1 MNLKSLLPLASLA
14 GMLTTGTAAE
24 QLALP
29 RSTPEKQGISSA
41 ALLDFIKDADTK
53 LDAVHSFML
62 VRHGHVVAE
71 GWWSPYAAQT
81 PHQIFSLSKSF
92 TSTAVGLAISE
103 GKLSVDDQVL
113 KFFPE
118 DAPPSPSD
126 NLKAMRI
133 HDLLTMSTGQLPTN
147 IQGFSFDSREIL
159 TKQFLAEPV
168 DMKPGTLWFYNTPAT
183 YMLSAIVQKVEGQN
197 ILDYLTPRL
206 FTPLGIDNPTWE
218 MSPQGI
224 AIGGYGLSIKTED
237 IAKFGLL
244 YLDHGKWN
252 GKQLIPA
259 SWVAAATSRQA
270 SNGSDPDSDWDQ
282 GYGYQFWRARHN
294 IFRGDGAFGQF
305 CIVIPD
311 QDAVVA
317 MTCGTRSMASVMN
330 LVWDKILPAFQP
342 KSLRED
348 PENVSKLKT
357 ALAGLKLHTPVGT
370 SNPAP
375 AALSGKKYLFSTNDL
390 KIESVG
396 LDFLK
401 SRIGPTLLLK
411 CDGVEQQISCGSNGE
426 WAKGRIHYVYD
437 LKRPAQDQP
446 IAASGAWTADGV
458 YTVKIAFYETPFS
471 VNLDLHFAGDK
482 LLFDSEYNVV
492 RVGSQKQP
500 ELEGKPL

>member
-1 MNLKSLLPLASLA
+1 MNLKSLLPLAWLA

-24 QLALP
+24 QNALP

-41 ALLDFIKDADTK
+41 ALLDFIQAADTN

-81 PHQIFSLSKSF
+81 PHQMFSLSKSF

-103 GKLSVDDQVL
+103 GKLGLFDPVI
-113 KFFPE
+113 KFFP
-118 DAPPSPSD
+118 DDVPTNASD
-126 NLKAMRI
+126 NLKAMRV
-133 HDLLTMSTGQLPTN
+133 HDLLTMSSGQLPTN
-147 IQGFSFDSREIL
+147 IQNFSFDAKEVL

-168 DMKPGTLWFYNTPAT
+168 DLKPGTFWFYNTPAS

-197 ILDYLTPRL
+197 LLDYLTPRL
-206 FTPLGIDNPTWE
+206 FAPLGIENPTWE
-218 MSPQGI
+218 MSAQGI
-224 AIGGYGLSIKTED
+224 AIGGYGLSLKTED
-237 IAKFGLL
+237 VAKFGLL
-244 YLDHGKWN
+244 YLNHGKWN
-252 GKQLIPA
+252 GKQLVPA
-259 SWVAAATSRQA
+259 SWVAAATARQA
-270 SNGSDPDSDWDQ
+270 SNGGDPDGDWDQ

-294 IFRGDGAFGQF
+294 IYRGDGAFGQF
-305 CIVIPD
+305 CIVIPE

-330 LVWDKILPAFQP
+330 LVWDKILPAFQAKP
-342 KSLRED
+342 LRED
-348 PENVSKLKT
+348 AENLGKLKT
-357 ALAGLKLHTPVGT
+357 VLAGLKLHTP
-370 SNPAP
+370 
-375 AALSGKKYLFSTNDL
+375 AAGGSAAAAELSGRKYAFGTNDL

-401 SRIGPTLLLK
+401 SRIGPALLLK
-411 CDGVEQQISCGSNGE
+411 CDGVDQQIICGSNGE
-426 WAKGRIHYVYD
+426 WIKGRIHYVYD

-471 VNLDLHFAGDK
+471 VTIDLHLSGDK

-492 RVGSQKQP
+492 RVRSQKQP